1 MSRFEAHRHQ
11 THLRIRATQLSLE
24 RTGRT
29 IQKTERLIE
38 ESRKL
43 LARPAGSFPSRAAI
57 PDPDRRGIAV
67 GSATPLVSGAVLNGV
82 DEDLRCA
89 ELEYGKALL
98 ALGSIWERLEVSL
111 TDELFREERAA
122 KAAYDRAAA
131 RRRELEVRWLALQ
144 AAAASEGAAVRAGP
158 PSRGRRH

>member
-11 THLRIRATQLSLE
+11 THLRVRTTQSLLE
-24 RTGRT
+24 RTERT

-43 LARPAGSFPSRAAI
+43 LARPAGPFPSRAAI
-57 PDPDRRGIAV
+57 PSFDRRGIAV
-67 GSATPLVSGAVLNGV
+67 GSSTPLVSRAVLNEL
-82 DEDLRCA
+82 DEALRCA

-98 ALGSIWERLEVSL
+98 ALSSIWERLEVSL

-131 RRRELEVRWLALQ
+131 RRRELEVRWLALR
-144 AAAASEGAAVRAGP
+144 AAAASEEAAIIAGP
-158 PSRGRRH
+158 PPRARLH